1 MRGGSPRFLFGTRGS
16 YYSRRAT
23 VTPALVADS
32 SPGFLAFTIAEIVAM
47 IAEGTMAP
55 DFTLPDQE
63 AKEVTLSS
71 LRGQPVVLYFYPKDD
86 TPGCTTEACAFRD
99 ARAEYEAAGARVIG
113 VSPDDVKSHGK
124 FIKKHELNF
133 TLLADVGAKVCSAYG
148 VWKEKSMY
156 GKTFMGVERTTFLI
170 DRDGVVRKV
179 FPKVKIDG
187 HATAV
192 LDAIKAL

>member
-1 MRGGSPRFLFGTRGS
+1 
-16 YYSRRAT
+16 
-23 VTPALVADS
+23 
-32 SPGFLAFTIAEIVAM
+32 M
-47 IAEGTMAP
+47 IAEGTQAP
-55 DFTLPDQE
+55 DFTLPDQD
-63 AKEVTLSS
+63 AKDVTLST
-71 LRGQPVVLYFYPKDD
+71 LKGQPVVLYFYPKDD

-99 ARAEYEAAGARVIG
+99 ARADYEAAGARVIG

-133 TLLADVGAKVCSAYG
+133 TLLADVGAKICSAYG

-156 GKTFMGVERTTFLI
+156 GKTYMGVERTTFLI

-179 FPKVKIDG
+179 FPKVKVDG
-187 HATAV
+187 HAEAV